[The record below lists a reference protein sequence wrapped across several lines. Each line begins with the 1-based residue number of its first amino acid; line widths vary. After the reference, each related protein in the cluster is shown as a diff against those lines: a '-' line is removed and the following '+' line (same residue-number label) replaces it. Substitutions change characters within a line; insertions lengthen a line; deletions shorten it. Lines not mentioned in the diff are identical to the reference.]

1 MDRST
6 DEAAIRRMFEALC
19 EAWAREGASAVDAF
33 YTPDSDYVTFDGSW
47 LRGREENRRV
57 HEELFAGVL
66 AGTRLVGEIER
77 VRFLGPDTAV
87 VVSTGAVLWPWQ
99 ELAPAS
105 RRSRQTLVVVR
116 GDDGRWRVASF
127 QNTRVQPL
135 PPSDSLAMRLFA
147 AVTRLR
153 LAWWRRRH
161 PEALAA

>member
-6 DEAAIRRMFEALC
+6 DEAAIRRMFEALS
-19 EAWAREGASAVDAF
+19 EAWAREGASAVDRF

-47 LRGREENRRV
+47 LRGREANRRA

-66 AGTRLVGEIER
+66 AGTRLVGEIEG

-87 VVSTGAVLWPWQ
+87 VVSSGAVLWPWQ
-99 ELAPAS
+99 RTAPAS

-127 QNTRVQPL
+127 QNTRVQRL
-135 PPSDSLAMRLFA
+135 PPSDSLFMRLFV
-147 AVTRLR
+147 AVLRFR
-153 LAWWRRRH
+153 LALWRRRH
-161 PEALAA
+161 PEALAS

>member
-6 DEAAIRRMFEALC
+6 DEAAIRRMFEALS

-47 LRGREENRRV
+47 LRGREENRRT

-66 AGTRLVGEIER
+66 AGTRLVGEIES

-99 ELAPAS
+99 RTAPAD

-127 QNTRVQPL
+127 QNTRVRPL
-135 PPSDSLAMRLFA
+135 PPPGSLSMRLFA
-147 AVTRLR
+147 AVMRLR
-153 LAWWRRRH
+153 LALWRRRH
-161 PEALAA
+161 PAALAA

>member
-19 EAWAREGASAVDAF
+19 EAWAREGARAVDAF

-47 LRGREENRRV
+47 LRGREANRRT

-66 AGTRLVGEIER
+66 AGTRLVGEVEG
-77 VRFLGPDTAV
+77 VRFLGPDAAV

-99 ELAPAS
+99 RTAPAD

-127 QNTRVQPL
+127 QNTRVRPL
-135 PPSDSLAMRLFA
+135 PPAGSLSMRLFA
-147 AVTRLR
+147 AVMRLR

-161 PEALAA
+161 PAALAA